1 MHFILRMCSV
11 SNKKEEMAS
20 IGSNLTALK
29 QTEKQAYKIIQNV
42 LNELNRKHYHHTP
55 ILLIFYFI
63 KPMVHVNTFKQTVGN
78 RTNRQS
84 VAYAICTSIH
94 LREKRMS
101 GNLNDI

>member
-1 MHFILRMCSV
+1 MHFILRMCRI
-11 SNKKEEMAS
+11 SNKKEKMAS
-20 IGSNLTALK
+20 ICSDLRALN
-29 QTEKQAYKIIQNV
+29 QTEKQAYKMIQNV
-42 LNELNRKHYHHTP
+42 LNELDKKHYHHKP

-63 KPMVHVNTFKQTVGN
+63 KPMVHVNPFKQTVGN